1 MAQTFSAEYGGLYD
15 KLYKAAKKAESADK
29 GSSLLMLYAVISGDD
44 VEDASICATA
54 DRDEERAKRLEEL
67 SNFCYG
73 SCVHWR
79 SHHLDN
85 VLEAMADVDFLAK
98 GVLSKTRKPVKLSS
112 LSAPRPLIP
121 SHPTLRAS
129 RLFMAGICIGQAL

>member
-1 MAQTFSAEYGGLYD
+1 MRQEYGVLYA
-15 KLYKAAKKAESADK
+15 KLYKAANNAASADK
-29 GSSLLMLYAVISGDD
+29 GSGWLMLHAVISGED
-44 VEDASICATA
+44 VENALFWSVHLSQ
-54 DRDEERAKRLEEL
+54 RERARRLEEL
-67 SNFCYG
+67 RNFSYG

-85 VLEAMADVDFLAK
+85 VLEAMVDVDFLAK
-98 GVLSKTRKPVKLSS
+98 GVLSKTRKTVKLSS

-129 RLFMAGICIGQAL
+129 RLFMAGIFIWQAL